1 MALTESPEDWPRRR
15 RCTHG
20 PTYSRAHWAL
30 ARTASARE
38 MDGAGASGVDQSA
51 SSVSKPSVVNAL
63 SATRRWPSAVMWIRS
78 AAHSRQSRRA
88 VMPHWSMTNASCRRA
103 MVQMCAV

>member
-1 MALTESPEDWPRRR
+1 MALRASPEDWPRRR
-15 RCTHG
+15 RWTHG

-38 MDGAGASGVDQSA
+38 IDGAGGSGVDQSA
-51 SSVSKPSVVNAL
+51 SSVAKPSVVKAL

-78 AAHSRQSRRA
+78 AAQSRQSRRA
-88 VMPHWSMTNASCRRA
+88 VMPHWSMTKASWRRA
-103 MVQMCAV
+103 MVQMWAV